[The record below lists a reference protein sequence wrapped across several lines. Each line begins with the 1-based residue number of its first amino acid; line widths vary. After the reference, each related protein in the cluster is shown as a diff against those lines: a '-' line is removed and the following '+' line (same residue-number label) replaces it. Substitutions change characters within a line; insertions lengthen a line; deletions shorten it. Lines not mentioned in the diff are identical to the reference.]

1 MKVLRSTASA
11 MSIGK
16 QKERFVHTGL
26 VATNKEAD
34 VVVKDVGHGMKLE
47 NMRKKR
53 SIMGLFGRK
62 N

>member
-16 QKERFVHTGL
+16 QRNTFAHAGL
-26 VATNKEAD
+26 TAATKEAE
-34 VVVKDVGHGMKLE
+34 VVVKDIGNGMGLE
-47 NMRKKR
+47 KKAKKKG
-53 SIMGLFGRK
+53 IMGLFGRR